1 MSAPDH
7 LSALAECRRRIAAAA
22 FRMPAAELS
31 RQLVAEP
38 TARDGNLSSHMLRVT
53 EQLVP
58 SVEASVLQA
67 CRNLGF
73 PREILDVY
81 VKPNHDIGA
90 FSGKDGGRAV
100 VLINS
105 LMVEI
110 SDQDELAYVIGH
122 ELGHFL
128 VPEANLPGQRNTV
141 EGCMLS
147 RNAEFTMDRIGL
159 IACRKVDK
167 AVSAKLKLLSGL
179 TSRHLRMDATALVA
193 QWREVALS
201 PDFGRSHLHATHPPP
216 GFRAKALIQFFG
228 SDAYAAAAGLNGGE
242 PIAKVN
248 EAIGAELD
256 RLIDDHARVLIA
268 DKLNKLSGWLCAF
281 VASRG
286 IKLRLADLRH
296 GVCKA
301 PTEIVEKCLTIVLQ
315 DTPAAQQGKVG
326 NDKLIAALEE
336 ACQVAPGHTRM
347 YLQSVAQASAELGP
361 LLQQLDGMTR
371 QQGIVVVPRAAGQA

>member
-1 MSAPDH
+1 MADH
-7 LSALAECRRRIAAAA
+7 FSALADCRKRLAPCL
-22 FRMPAAELS
+22 FRLPEPELS
-31 RQLVAEP
+31 RQLSPES
-38 TARDGNLSSHMLRVT
+38 TIRDGSLSSHMLRVT

-58 SVEASVLQA
+58 SVENSVLQA
-67 CRNLGF
+67 CQNLGF
-73 PREILDVY
+73 PRDILDVY
-81 VKPNHDIGA
+81 VKANHDIGA
-90 FSGKDGGRAV
+90 FSGRDGGRAV

-128 VPEANLPGQRNTV
+128 VPEANIPGQRNTV
-141 EGCMLS
+141 EGSMLS

-193 QWREVALS
+193 QWREVAQS
-201 PDFGRSHLHATHPPP
+201 PEFGKSHIHASHPPP

-228 SDAYAAAAGLNGGE
+228 SNAYASLAGLSGGE
-242 PIAKVN
+242 PIEQVN
-248 EAIGAELD
+248 ETIGSELD
-256 RLIDDHARVLIA
+256 RLIDNQARQLIA

-296 GVCKA
+296 GLCKA
-301 PTEIVEKCLTIVLQ
+301 PNEIIEKCLTIVMQ
-315 DTPAAQQGKVG
+315 DTPEASRGKVG
-326 NDKLIAALEE
+326 NDKLIAALQD
-336 ACQVAPGHTRM
+336 ACQIAPGHTRM
-347 YLQSVAQASAELGP
+347 YLQSVANASAELRP

-371 QQGIVVVPRAAGQA
+371 QQGIVVMPPPAN